1 MLPIGSCAER
11 VREHLM
17 SSGVAYSLSDH
28 DPAFTAQELAAAEH
42 VPGRMVAKTVILWA
56 GGELV
61 MAVVPAT
68 EWVDFDL
75 AAAALDV
82 PAVAM
87 AREDEFADLF
97 PDCERGAEP
106 PFGALYEMRT
116 YIDRTLATT
125 GELVFHAG
133 SHRRSMKMSTT
144 DYMTAAKPD
153 VVRLTA

>member
-17 SSGVAYSLSDH
+17 ATGVGYSLSDH

-42 VPGRMVAKTVILWA
+42 VPGRMVAKPVILWA

-68 EWVDFDL
+68 SRVDLDL
-75 AAAALDV
+75 AAASLAV

-87 AREDEFADLF
+87 AQESEFAERF

-106 PFGALYEMRT
+106 PFGSLYGMRT
-116 YIDRTLATT
+116 CIDVSMTT
-125 GELVFHAG
+125 IHELVFAAG
-133 SHRRSMKMSTT
+133 SHSRSMKIDTQ
-144 DYMTAAKPD
+144 DYLEAAKPD
-153 VVRLTA
+153 IVRLV